1 MAKVLRFYL
10 KVFLRAARD
19 KHFRAHALAEFWVV
33 LRQYL
38 PARLVTR
45 RRDYVFCRYL
55 SSPLENPKGRW
66 LPPVGLGYRLAAYGI
81 LFDEQGRVLMGCDRK
96 MDFGW
101 NLPGGG
107 VNKDETLEQGL
118 VREFEEETGLL
129 VKSIQVVAN
138 EDNYCIM
145 PTGRA
150 IHGVLHYYLVE
161 VVGGELLAD
170 GNGFDTSRVDF
181 VDLDAIPQSEV
192 VDYKVARPIIEKARW
207 LYKSINFIKTS

>member
-1 MAKVLRFYL
+1 MLKVLRFYL
-10 KVFLRAARD
+10 KVLRRSAWD
-19 KHFRAHALAEFWVV
+19 KSFRAHVLAELWLV

-38 PARLVTR
+38 PARLVTP

-55 SSPLENPKGRW
+55 SSPIDNPKGRW

-81 LFDEQGRVLMGCDRK
+81 LFDEEGRVLMGSDPN
-96 MDFGW
+96 MEFGW

-129 VKSIQVVAN
+129 VKVGPAVSN
-138 EDNYCIM
+138 EDSFCIM
-145 PTGRA
+145 PTGRP

-161 VVGGELLAD
+161 VVGGELLAA
-170 GNGFDTSRVDF
+170 GNGFDTSQVAYI
-181 VDLDAIPQSEV
+181 DLDTITPDGV
-192 VDYKVARPIIEKARW
+192 VDYKVARTLIERARR
-207 LYKSINFIKTS
+207 LQKSLSLIEI